1 MAIEKNYFSTYGW
14 EVDDAY
20 YKIKDDYI
28 KSNEDEDD
36 HNYQFTFE
44 VFRNKAARD
53 LGNAPLSSN
62 VMKVE
67 VLKSVSDKWIN
78 SQTKTN
84 RNNMKTAC
92 YGALKELTHS
102 FRTEG
107 TDV

>member
-1 MAIEKNYFSTYGW
+1 VAIEKNYFSTYGW

-53 LGNAPLSSN
+53 RDEKPLSAN
-62 VMKVE
+62 YNMRLVIDPTKFDNKLTKDQNIKTQMYEYLKVFT
-67 VLKSVSDKWIN
+67 N
-78 SQTKTN
+78 SFK
-84 RNNMKTAC
+84 
-92 YGALKELTHS
+92 
-102 FRTEG
+102 TEG
-107 TDV
+107 KDV